1 MALLYLVRHGEP
13 LSGWGDANPDP
24 GLSALGLAQAA
35 HAAGVLRGRG
45 VRVAIAS
52 PLLRCRETAT
62 AFEMET
68 GSIAVVSDGVREVP
82 TPDTVRDRQAW
93 LASVMAGAWADHPEL
108 ADFRTGVIAAL
119 LQPTKDVAVFSHY
132 VAINAAVGAALGD
145 DAVMVF
151 KPAHASITVLSND
164 GGKLTL
170 VERGAE
176 TAAVNAL

>member
-1 MALLYLVRHGEP
+1 MAFLYLVRHGEP
-13 LSGWGDANPDP
+13 LSGWGEANPDP
-24 GLSALGLAQAA
+24 GLSKLGLAQAA
-35 HAAGVLRGRG
+35 HVAGVLRSRG
-45 VRVAIAS
+45 VGAAITS
-52 PLLRCRETAT
+52 PLLRCRETAA

-68 GSIAVVSDGVREVP
+68 GAVADVAEGVREVP
-82 TPDTVRDRQAW
+82 TPTDVKDRPRW
-93 LASVMAGAWADHPEL
+93 LSGIMAGAWKEAPTL
-108 ADFRTGVIAAL
+108 AVFREGVIEAL
-119 LQPTKDVAVFSHY
+119 LAQSRDVAVFSHY

-151 KPAHASITVLSND
+151 KPAHCSITVLSND

>member
-24 GLSALGLAQAA
+24 GLSKLGLAQAA
-35 HAAGVLRGRG
+35 HAASVLRGRG
-45 VRVAIAS
+45 VRAAITS
-52 PLLRCRETAT
+52 PLLRCRETAA
-62 AFEMET
+62 AFEMES
-68 GSIAVVSDGVREVP
+68 GAIAVVAEGVREVP
-82 TPDTVRDRQAW
+82 TPAGVADRPEW
-93 LASVMAGAWADHPEL
+93 LRGVMAGAWKDAPAL
-108 ADFRTGVIAAL
+108 ADFRDGVIATL
-119 LQPTKDVAVFSHY
+119 LEKSRDVAVFSHY

-151 KPAHASITVLSND
+151 KPAHCSITVMSND